1 MVHISAELVRSID
14 QEILDAYAI
23 SSYVSTGS
31 ITVSLI
37 DFKLSLI
44 SAFITVRQNITESI
58 SKIITQASSYM
69 LRVLQLT
76 ESVLNITTLNL
87 DKLSKILVVM
97 EDHGLFVKQ
106 WTPVACYLCDFLGP
120 ISKLSNSYC
129 LSTLYDIRN
138 SITHTIPTV
147 LDSQVPLI
155 KTRRHQ
161 GLTWP

>member
-69 LRVLQLT
+69 LRCC
-76 ESVLNITTLNL
+76 S
-87 DKLSKILVVM
+87 
-97 EDHGLFVKQ
+97 
-106 WTPVACYLCDFLGP
+106 
-120 ISKLSNSYC
+120 
-129 LSTLYDIRN
+129 
-138 SITHTIPTV
+138 
-147 LDSQVPLI
+147 
-155 KTRRHQ
+155 
-161 GLTWP
+161 